1 MTTIRHAYI
10 NGSQCWVV
18 WHGEQ
23 PVAQFEYLTEAQ
35 IFALTN
41 YGAFE
46 VQA

>member
-1 MTTIRHAYI
+1 MVTIRHAYI
-10 NGSQCWVV
+10 NGTQCWVV
-18 WHGEQ
+18 FHGPQ
-23 PVAQFEYLTEAQ
+23 PVAQFDFLTQAQ